1 MTFEEFIDS
10 LKNDEL
16 KIYRELISRLD
27 GTNEN
32 QKAIRSNFAQFAIDV
47 LKSRNI
53 APDIKFIISG
63 FSHIF

>member
-10 LKNDEL
+10 LKNDER
-16 KIYRELISRLD
+16 KIYQELISRLD
-27 GTNEN
+27 GTIEN

-53 APDIKFIISG
+53 TPNIKYI
-63 FSHIF
+63 